1 MERPQSTPDFAAAG
15 GRIFASPIAKKT
27 AEEAK
32 VDLSKVQGSGPN
44 NRIIKSDVESA
55 KQASPSKP

>member
-55 KQASPSKP
+55 KQASQSKP